1 MVPISRE
8 ESAVLSAGV
17 GAFVEIDDIIVVQHD
32 DFDGFAKKPTTDAG
46 TLIPRLGRDTKF
58 EEEKQ
63 RGGIVD
69 EKLERHDGRVRET
82 RLGDVQRRTEN
93 KAKRETND
101 GRVGRKES
109 ARIESETETM
119 DTRSIRRR
127 RRRKR
132 KRRGRKRR
140 RRRRGASAKEYCYY
154 YYDDYDYDYD

>member
-1 MVPISRE
+1 MPISRE

-17 GAFVEIDDIIVVQHD
+17 GAFVVTVDDD
-32 DFDGFAKKPTTDAG
+32 DDAEPNVG
-46 TLIPRLGRDTKF
+46 TPVPRLGRDTKF

-63 RGGIVD
+63 RRRIVD

-82 RLGDVQRRTEN
+82 RLGDVQRRREN
-93 KAKRETND
+93 TAKRETND

-119 DTRSIRRR
+119 DTST
-127 RRRKR
+127 RRRKRRR

-140 RRRRGASAKEYCYY
+140 GASAKE
-154 YYDDYDYDYD
+154 